1 MRSPRVTSDAD
12 ESMPLDSVPEADRL
26 RVAEKKL
33 WRVRSILQTDLR
45 VAADYL
51 DELQRYEAWR
61 LFKCD
66 SMAELVEQRGLRLDE
81 ELVATI
87 RSRLQPAATSSEAAA
102 ATDAVEEP
110 AAGSRPRVLNLR
122 HHELGDAVYVGR
134 ANPRR
139 GLAGSA
145 FGNPYLVGRDGTREQ
160 VIELYRQWLLG
171 QPALLDRLHELRG
184 RRLACWCSPDP
195 CHADVLAELVDADAL
210 LDELKAAGVAAV
222 AKNGKLRLS
231 PASRVDAAVLT
242 RARPLKAGLLA
253 ILAVQRATRRP
264 LEEHPLV
271 ARAIELF
278 GARIVKVGR
287 RPADER

>member
-1 MRSPRVTSDAD
+1 MS
-12 ESMPLDSVPEADRL
+12 
-26 RVAEKKL
+26 RVA
-33 WRVRSILQTDLR
+33 
-45 VAADYL
+45 
-51 DELQRYEAWR
+51 
-61 LFKCD
+61 
-66 SMAELVEQRGLRLDE
+66 
-81 ELVATI
+81 
-87 RSRLQPAATSSEAAA
+87 
-102 ATDAVEEP
+102 
-110 AAGSRPRVLNLR
+110 NLR
-122 HHELGDAVYVGR
+122 HEPLADAVYVGR
-134 ANPRR
+134 AVPGR
-139 GLAGSA
+139 GLAASPFA
-145 FGNPYLVGRDGTREQ
+145 NPYRVGQDGSRAD
-160 VIELYRQWLLG
+160 VIELYRKWLLG
-171 QPALLDRLHELRG
+171 QPELLGRLRELRA
-184 RRLACWCSPDP
+184 RRLACWCSPEP